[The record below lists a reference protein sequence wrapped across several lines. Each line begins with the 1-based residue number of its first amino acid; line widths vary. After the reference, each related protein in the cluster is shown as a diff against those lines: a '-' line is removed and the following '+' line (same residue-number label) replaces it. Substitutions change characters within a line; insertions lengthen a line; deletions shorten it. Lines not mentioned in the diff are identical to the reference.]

1 MCFPQVLVG
10 FCNGMSIV
18 EVAGP
23 FHEINL
29 FRDPVGEQPE
39 YFVLADNHV
48 LQVLTVLLCA
58 FSDFVKQL
66 GK

>member
-1 MCFPQVLVG
+1 
-10 FCNGMSIV
+10 MSIV

-23 FHEINL
+23 FHEIDF

-39 YFVLADNHV
+39 YFVLADNHI
-48 LQVLTVLLCA
+48 LQVLTVFLCA
-58 FSDFVKQL
+58 LSDFVKQL

>member
-1 MCFPQVLVG
+1 
-10 FCNGMSIV
+10 MSIV

-23 FHEINL
+23 FYEINL

-39 YFVLADNHV
+39 FFVLADNHV
-48 LQVLTVLLCA
+48 MQVLTVLLCA